1 MMKKGNFS
9 ITFLTFFLQ
18 ENHFFSFIII
28 RWYPIYIKRNRILKN
43 GMEGGGIYFCWR
55 SSNLANLLKHIMVR
69 AKERV
74 RVLRHKEPVVLLQG
88 RVEERNLHH
97 QKSRR
102 ENTRNIAFFKQEMKK
117 NHD

>member
-1 MMKKGNFS
+1 MVTHLEFRRMEWRGEGHS
-9 ITFLTFFLQ
+9 FFR
-18 ENHFFSFIII
+18 E
-28 RWYPIYIKRNRILKN
+28 
-43 GMEGGGIYFCWR
+43 
-55 SSNLANLLKHIMVR
+55 SSNLDNLLKHIMVR

-74 RVLRHKEPVVLLQG
+74 RVLRHEKPVVLLQG

-117 NHD
+117 IMIRFHIRIHFFLLLTLGRDFEKIRFFEKCKGIMI